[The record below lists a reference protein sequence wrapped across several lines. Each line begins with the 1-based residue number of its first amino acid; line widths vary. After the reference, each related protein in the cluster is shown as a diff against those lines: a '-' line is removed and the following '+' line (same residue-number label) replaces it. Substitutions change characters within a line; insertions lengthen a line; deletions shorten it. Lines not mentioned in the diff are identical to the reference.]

1 MNQRTISA
9 TLIVLLLLLIVAV
22 LGACGPVSMLVRN
35 AQHDMN
41 GAAANAAAMPGGG
54 MHRGGGQGMGMH
66 MEQGSGMMARHHAA
80 VPAAYADL
88 SNPVAADDASLARGE
103 GTYTTLC
110 ASCHGDTGMGDGPA
124 GQALDPAPAP
134 IAHTS
139 QMMSDGY
146 LFWRVTEGGSHF
158 STAMPVWQEVLDEQA
173 RWDVINYIRALGS
186 DAALPRGRGPQ
197 ANRGVGEN
205 HTQMLLDA
213 VTQGVITQDDADLF
227 ERVHAVLDEQLG
239 AGRGSM
245 DGAGPRGMQA
255 MQRAFT
261 EQAVRNGLISQEDA
275 DRFAAIHDLLIEAG
289 LMQ

>member
-1 MNQRTISA
+1 MNKRTTSA
-9 TLIVLLLLLIVAV
+9 AMKVFLLLLVVAL
-22 LGACGPVSMLVRN
+22 LGACGPVSMLTRN
-35 AQHDMN
+35 AQQDM
-41 GAAANAAAMPGGG
+41 GSAAANAAETPGSG
-54 MHRGGGQGMGMH
+54 MQRGGGQGMGMH
-66 MEQGSGMMARHHAA
+66 RGQGSGMMARHHTA

-88 SNPVAADDASLARGE
+88 SNPVAADDASLTRGE
-103 GTYTTLC
+103 ETYTTLC
-110 ASCHGDTGMGDGPA
+110 ASCHGDTGMGEGVA

-146 LFWRVTEGGSHF
+146 LYWRITEGGSHF

-173 RWDVINYIRALGS
+173 RWDVINYMRALG
-186 DAALPRGRGPQ
+186 DGTAPQRRGAQ
-197 ANRGVGEN
+197 ANRGGGEN

-213 VTQGVITQDDADLF
+213 VTQGVITQEDADLF

-239 AGRGSM
+239 AGRGAM

-255 MQRAFT
+255 MQRAFA
-261 EQAVRNGLISQEDA
+261 EQAVRSGLISQEDA
-275 DRFAAIHDLLIEAG
+275 DRFTAIHDLLVEAG